1 MMGGGGAGVEGEG
14 EAGVGGAFAAVLCI
28 PPCHSDL
35 QWTDSTGSLERFMDL
50 KPYQVGVT
58 AGGGE
63 GVCGE
68 RCGEYMLCVCVVLS
82 ALSAQRINHFPGMG
96 GIARKDSLARN
107 IQK

>member
-1 MMGGGGAGVEGEG
+1 
-14 EAGVGGAFAAVLCI
+14 
-28 PPCHSDL
+28 
-35 QWTDSTGSLERFMDL
+35 MDL
-50 KPYQVGVT
+50 KPYQVGLT

-63 GVCGE
+63 GVCVVRVWGVHVV
-68 RCGEYMLCVCVVLS
+68 CVCVVLS